1 MGGIESF
8 LPLIIIGA
16 IFYFLIIRPQRKKE
30 KQHQEMLGNLRKGD
44 DVVTTGGLHGAITD
58 IRGDK
63 ILVMKIADNVRVQVS
78 RSAIAFLKKGGE
90 LIEGE

>member
-1 MGGIESF
+1 MGGIETF

-58 IRGDK
+58 IQGDK